1 MDLSGIV
8 TAINTVGFPIFA
20 FIVTIWF
27 IKYMYDK
34 NIEQHRE
41 DIEQHREDMEKLNK
55 LTESVNNN
63 TIAIAELTKQINI
76 NENDNK

>member
-1 MDLSGIV
+1 MELTSV
-8 TAINTVGFPIFA
+8 VQAINTVGFPIFA

-41 DIEQHREDMEKLNK
+41 DMEKLNT

-63 TIAIAELTKQINI
+63 SIAIAELTKQLSII
-76 NENDNK
+76 DNDNK

>member
-1 MDLSGIV
+1 MDLTSIV
-8 TAINTVGFPIFA
+8 QAINTVGFPIFA

-41 DIEQHREDMEKLNK
+41 DMEKLNV

-63 TIAIAELTKQINI
+63 SIAIAELTKQLAII
-76 NENDNK
+76 ENDNK

>member
-1 MDLSGIV
+1 MGINEIV

-41 DIEQHREDMEKLNK
+41 DMEKLNT

-63 TIAIAELTKQINI
+63 SIAIAELTKQLSLID
-76 NENDNK
+76 NDNK

>member
-41 DIEQHREDMEKLNK
+41 DMEKLNK

-63 TIAIAELTKQINI
+63 TIAIAELTKQFNVMD
-76 NENDNK
+76 NDNK

>member
-1 MDLSGIV
+1 MDLTSIV
-8 TAINTVGFPIFA
+8 QAINTVGFPIFA

-41 DIEQHREDMEKLNK
+41 DMEKLNI

-63 TIAIAELTKQINI
+63 SIAIAELTKQLAII
-76 NENDNK
+76 ENDNK

>member
-41 DIEQHREDMEKLNK
+41 DMEKLNK

-63 TIAIAELTKQINI
+63 TIAIAELTKQFNVMD
-76 NENDNK
+76 NDNN

>member
-41 DIEQHREDMEKLNK
+41 DMEKLNK

-63 TIAIAELTKQINI
+63 TIAIAELTKQINYT
-76 NENDNK
+76 ENDNK